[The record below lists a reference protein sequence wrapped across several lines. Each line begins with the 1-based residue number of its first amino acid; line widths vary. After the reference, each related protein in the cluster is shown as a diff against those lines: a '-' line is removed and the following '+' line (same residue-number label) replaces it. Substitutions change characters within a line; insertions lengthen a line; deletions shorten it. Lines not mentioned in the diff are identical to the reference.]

1 MSKNFRVTLNE
12 RLKDENFKSEYDA
25 LEPEYQLINAILDC
39 RKEMN
44 MTQKQLS
51 EATGIAQGDISK
63 IEKPTLHD
71 FKKANVY
78 VRRETDVNHLFAK
91 FGKIKIE
98 INDIPQIGMVNAIDF
113 KKEKIEFEKIGN
125 LKLYKQYKIGNS
137 YRGIPLNQLLQILP
151 NKENDEKL
159 YGKPKTKIK
168 LSKWTKC
175 RVGKGEFHP

>member
-63 IEKPTLHD
+63 IENGWGKTSLKTIERIAKGMG
-71 FKKANVY
+71 KK
-78 VRRETDVNHLFAK
+78 
-91 FGKIKIE
+91 
-98 INDIPQIGMVNAIDF
+98 
-113 KKEKIEFEKIGN
+113 
-125 LKLYKQYKIGNS
+125 LKL
-137 YRGIPLNQLLQILP
+137 
-151 NKENDEKL
+151 
-159 YGKPKTKIK
+159 
-168 LSKWTKC
+168 
-175 RVGKGEFHP
+175 EFV

>member
-63 IEKPTLHD
+63 IE
-71 FKKANVY
+71 NG
-78 VRRETDVNHLFAK
+78 RSEER
-91 FGKIKIE
+91 
-98 INDIPQIGMVNAIDF
+98 
-113 KKEKIEFEKIGN
+113 
-125 LKLYKQYKIGNS
+125 
-137 YRGIPLNQLLQILP
+137 
-151 NKENDEKL
+151 
-159 YGKPKTKIK
+159 
-168 LSKWTKC
+168 
-175 RVGKGEFHP
+175 RVGKECRSRWSPYH

>member
-63 IEKPTLHD
+63 IENGC
-71 FKKANVY
+71 ANPS
-78 VRRETDVNHLFAK
+78 LK
-91 FGKIKIE
+91 
-98 INDIPQIGMVNAIDF
+98 QL
-113 KKEKIEFEKIGN
+113 KE
-125 LKLYKQYKIGNS
+125 
-137 YRGIPLNQLLQILP
+137 LQKVWVK
-151 NKENDEKL
+151 N
-159 YGKPKTKIK
+159 
-168 LSKWTKC
+168 
-175 RVGKGEFHP
+175 

>member
-63 IEKPTLHD
+63 IENGCANPSLKTIERIAKG
-71 FKKANVY
+71 KK
-78 VRRETDVNHLFAK
+78 
-91 FGKIKIE
+91 
-98 INDIPQIGMVNAIDF
+98 
-113 KKEKIEFEKIGN
+113 
-125 LKLYKQYKIGNS
+125 LKL
-137 YRGIPLNQLLQILP
+137 
-151 NKENDEKL
+151 
-159 YGKPKTKIK
+159 
-168 LSKWTKC
+168 
-175 RVGKGEFHP
+175 EFV